1 MIPCSREELSSLAAT
16 IHAARAIQGL
26 QIPAGVSHK
35 QAEKKESAYC
45 VRMALAIIKEAEEQL
60 AEQ

>member
-16 IHAARAIQGL
+16 IHAARAVHGVFP
-26 QIPAGVSHK
+26 PADVSVAQAA
-35 QAEKKESAYC
+35 QAEAVYC
-45 VRMALAIIKEAEEQL
+45 VGMALAIIKEAEERL